1 MKRRRWLAYGCAHC
15 LVVASGGG
23 HAQSSFIAPPRFERP
38 DLASDE
44 GGLWAIMDR
53 EEQRLRRSPFRIR
66 EQGLQDYL
74 QDVACKLGGAHCADL
89 RVYPLR
95 SPYFN
100 ASMAPNGMMQ
110 VWSGLLLRL
119 ENEAQ
124 LAAVIAHEVGHFMQR
139 HSVERLRDVKA
150 RAAFG
155 TFLGMF
161 GLVGAVASLATLA
174 SAFGFTRDQERQA
187 DLVGLDLMEQA
198 GYDPREAAKVWSNLS
213 AELAANPEVDP
224 QRNSPMLATHPDA
237 LERSRT
243 LAERA
248 QGKTGRTGEAEF
260 LARVAPLRFDLLSDE
275 LKRNRFDETLVL
287 MERLLQRQPGHGEL
301 LHFRGETWRQRAQ
314 PGDADLAMADLGAAA
329 ASGQAPALTHRSLG
343 HLHRLAE
350 RHEEARRSFQRYLE
364 LAPAAP
370 DAELLRHYL
379 TEGKTS

>member
-1 MKRRRWLAYGCAHC
+1 MKRRQWLGYGCAQC
-15 LVVASGGG
+15 LLVGGSSV
-23 HAQSSFIAPPRFERP
+23 HAQDIYMAPPRFPRP

-44 GGLWAIMDR
+44 GGLWALMDR

-66 EQGLQDYL
+66 ESGLQEYL
-74 QDVACKLGGAHCADL
+74 QDIACKLGGEHCADL
-89 RVYPLR
+89 RVYALR

-124 LAAVIAHEVGHFMQR
+124 LAAVMAHEVGHFLHR
-139 HSVERLRDVKA
+139 HSVERLRDIKA
-150 RAAFG
+150 RSAFG
-155 TFLGMF
+155 TFMAMF
-161 GLVGAVASLATLA
+161 GLIGAVASLASLA
-174 SAFGFTRDQERQA
+174 GAFGFTRDQERQA
-187 DLVGLDLMEQA
+187 DLVGLDLMERA
-198 GYDPREAAKVWSNLS
+198 GYDPREAAKIWSNLS

-243 LAERA
+243 LAERS
-248 QGKTGRTGEAEF
+248 QGKTGVTGEAEF
-260 LARVAPLRFDLLSDE
+260 LARMAPLRFELLSDE

-287 MERLLQRQPGHGEL
+287 LERLLQRQPEHGEL
-301 LHFRGETWRQRAQ
+301 LFFRGETRRQRAQ
-314 PGDADLAMADLGAAA
+314 PGDHDLALADLSAAA
-329 ASGQAPALTHRSLG
+329 GSGQAPVLTHRSLG

-350 RHEEARRSFQRYLE
+350 RHDEARRSFERYLE

-370 DAELLRHYL
+370 DTELLRHYIN
-379 TEGKTS
+379 EGNKS